1 MKKYI
6 WRGVTYQI
14 AEEDL
19 WKYPGAVP
27 VHPEKPAAP
36 EKKAE
41 PKKKAKAPAKN
52 KSRQKKPENK

>member
-19 WKYPGAVP
+19 YKYPGAVP
-27 VHPEKPAAP
+27 VQPEKPKAP

-41 PKKKAKAPAKN
+41 PKAKKAPKN

>member
-14 AEEDL
+14 ADEDL

-27 VHPEKPAAP
+27 VHPEAPKAAEEKP
-36 EKKAE
+36 KS
-41 PKKKAKAPAKN
+41 KKKTPAKN
-52 KSRQKKPENK
+52 KYRQKKPENK

>member
-19 WKYPGAVP
+19 RKYPGAVP
-27 VHPEKPAAP
+27 VEPEKPKAT
-36 EKKAE
+36 EKEAE
-41 PKKKAKAPAKN
+41 PKAKKAPKN
-52 KSRQKKPENK
+52 KSRQKKPANK

>member
-14 AEEDL
+14 ADEDL

-27 VHPEKPAAP
+27 VHPEVPKAA
-36 EKKAE
+36 EEE
-41 PKKKAKAPAKN
+41 PKSKKKTPAKN

>member
-14 AEEDL
+14 ADEDL

-27 VHPEKPAAP
+27 VHPEAPKAA
-36 EKKAE
+36 EEE
-41 PKKKAKAPAKN
+41 PKSKKKTPAKN

>member
-14 AEEDL
+14 ANEDL

-27 VHPEKPAAP
+27 VHPEVPKAA
-36 EKKAE
+36 EEE
-41 PKKKAKAPAKN
+41 PKSKKKTPAKN

>member
-6 WRGVTYQI
+6 WRGATYQI
-14 AEEDL
+14 ADEDL

-27 VHPEKPAAP
+27 VHPEVPKAA
-36 EKKAE
+36 EEE
-41 PKKKAKAPAKN
+41 PKSKKKTPAKN

>member
-6 WRGVTYQI
+6 WRGTTYQI

-27 VHPEKPAAP
+27 VHSETPKTP

-41 PKKKAKAPAKN
+41 PKAKKAPKN

>member
-6 WRGVTYQI
+6 WRGTTYQI

-27 VHPEKPAAP
+27 VHQEAPKATEEKPKS
-36 EKKAE
+36 KK
-41 PKKKAKAPAKN
+41 KAPAKN
-52 KSRQKKPENK
+52 KSRQKKPANK

>member
-1 MKKYI
+1 MKKYK

-14 AEEDL
+14 ADEDL

-27 VHPEKPAAP
+27 VHPEVPKAA
-36 EKKAE
+36 EEE
-41 PKKKAKAPAKN
+41 PKSKKKTPAKN

>member
-6 WRGVTYQI
+6 WRGTTYQI

-19 WKYPGAVP
+19 YKYPGAVP
-27 VHPEKPAAP
+27 VHPETPKAP

-41 PKKKAKAPAKN
+41 PKAKKAPKN